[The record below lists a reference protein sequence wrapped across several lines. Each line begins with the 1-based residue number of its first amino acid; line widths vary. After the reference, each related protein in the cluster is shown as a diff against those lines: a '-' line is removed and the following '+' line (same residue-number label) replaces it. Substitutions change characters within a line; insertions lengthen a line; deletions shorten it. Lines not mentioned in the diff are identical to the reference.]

1 MAVAISR
8 RLYCSKS
15 IYNHHRALN
24 DDHIDWFLTSEALTK
39 ARKQPTPHIVF
50 MEGPIGSGKK
60 DVLGRLSKLGYST
73 FIHDVYD
80 IVNRT
85 KNIDNTEKILL
96 EEMEKVAEIINSKD
110 FAPKENI
117 VFHNRSFL
125 SMDKHFIDPK
135 KARMA
140 IGEVNR

>member
-1 MAVAISR
+1 MG
-8 RLYCSKS
+8 
-15 IYNHHRALN
+15 
-24 DDHIDWFLTSEALTK
+24 
-39 ARKQPTPHIVF
+39 
-50 MEGPIGSGKK
+50 MGSGKK

-140 IGEVNR
+140 IGEMFPNFSVILCKADPLIRQQRVGVRQYYADENNMVLSNNFNSFKDEECKWY